1 MAGQNFSH
9 SQRRTRNRHGNQR
22 NLLASLQ
29 PRQQALRITAK
40 CLLLASLPV
49 GTCYGGAAGTV
60 TAYKNKPVVQMPQP
74 LIMSFKATAQTTNGT
89 PASTTPKQTLAPDS
103 STGQSTAGGPAQQP
117 PATESSRGRPSNQ
130 TDQGDRARS
139 RSVKRRAAAEKK
151 QTDLANA
158 EQVKIDEA
166 AAADITAKTAAAAA
180 EKLLTDK
187 STQGAAAAGSPLP
200 EDLFVA
206 ATTETVESPSDQPR
220 KQRRTKTDDEHNA
233 DDDMSEPAVETP
245 A

>member
-1 MAGQNFSH
+1 M
-9 SQRRTRNRHGNQR
+9 
-22 NLLASLQ
+22 
-29 PRQQALRITAK
+29 
-40 CLLLASLPV
+40 
-49 GTCYGGAAGTV
+49 GGAAGTV
-60 TAYKNKPVVQMPQP
+60 TAYKNTPVLQMPQP

-89 PASTTPKQTLAPDS
+89 PASATPKQTLAPDS
-103 STGQSTAGGPAQQP
+103 STGQSSAGGPAQQP

-187 STQGAAAAGSPLP
+187 STQGAAAADSPLP
-200 EDLFVA
+200 DELFVA
-206 ATTETVESPSDQPR
+206 GTTETVEPPSDQPR
-220 KQRRTKTDDEHNA
+220 KQRRIKTDDEHNA
-233 DDDMSEPAVETP
+233 DDDMSEPAVETQ